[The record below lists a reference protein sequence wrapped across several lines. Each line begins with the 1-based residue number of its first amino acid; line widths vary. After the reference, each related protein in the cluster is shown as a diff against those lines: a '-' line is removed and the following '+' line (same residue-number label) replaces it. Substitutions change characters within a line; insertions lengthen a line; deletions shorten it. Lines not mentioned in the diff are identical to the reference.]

1 MDLFERIERHIASV
15 GKSATRFGRD
25 FAHDPRLILDLR
37 KGRRPR
43 RALRARIT
51 RYLDTIERPGGCQ
64 AGAPASADQAART
77 FET

>member
-1 MDLFERIERHIASV
+1 MDLLERIERHIASV

-51 RYLDTIERPGGCQ
+51 SYLDTIERPGCYQ

-77 FET
+77 LET